1 MEKNEKK
8 IVFNQFIKSQIIII
22 GVLFCADQ
30 FFGFMEQNFFNTY
43 IEHILGLQ
51 YIYIAIM
58 VNLSA
63 LMGLI
68 FNLTWGI
75 ISDNTR
81 GRFGRRRPYLLVGG
95 VTAGVAMILYSFSPN
110 YFWVI
115 FFDVIIIGVA
125 SNAYFSSER
134 ALIPDTVDKEQRGRA
149 NGMITVFGN
158 VGILIAVAFF
168 LLVYELFAEPDPVD
182 PTENI
187 LTIEGYFF
195 ILASGGVFFIF
206 TGFLGFFKIKEK
218 SVEELP
224 PRKKFGED
232 LKALFSRQTV
242 SEHKDFFKMIGAYII
257 FKTGIN
263 LVLPFLF
270 NFLFDLGLSTLE
282 LLIGIAV
289 GFPILVLSTLFMGR
303 ISDKYGRK
311 KFIPIFIL
319 IVSIGFFSMLFVKN
333 PATSEVNL
341 GIFIFSLPFILV
353 GILGLTAPLD
363 AWSQDLLPEDMRGK
377 FGGIYNLMW
386 VVSQFIGSTAG
397 GIIGDTIGL
406 VWIFCFG
413 PIILIASIPFFLN
426 VKETLDTI

>member
-1 MEKNEKK
+1 
-8 IVFNQFIKSQIIII
+8 
-22 GVLFCADQ
+22 
-30 FFGFMEQNFFNTY
+30 
-43 IEHILGLQ
+43 
-51 YIYIAIM
+51 M

-81 GRFGRRRPYLLVGG
+81 SKFGRRRPYLLFGG
-95 VTAGVAMILYSFSPN
+95 LTAGVAMILYSFSPN
-110 YFWVI
+110 YFWVL

-158 VGILIAVAFF
+158 LGILFAVAFF
-168 LLVYELFAEPDPVD
+168 LLVYELLAVPESPGS
-182 PTENI
+182 TENV

-195 ILASGGVFFIF
+195 ILTSGGIFFIF
-206 TGFLGFFKIKEK
+206 VGLLGFFKIKEK
-218 SVEELP
+218 SVEDLP
-224 PRKKFGED
+224 PKKKFGED
-232 LKALFSRQTV
+232 FKLLFNRQTFA
-242 SEHKDFFKMIGAYII
+242 ENKDFFKMIGAYII

-263 LVLPFLF
+263 LVLPYLF
-270 NFLFDLGLSTLE
+270 NFLFDLGLTTLE
-282 LLIGIAV
+282 LLMGIAI
-289 GFPILVLSTLFMGR
+289 GFPVLVLSTLFMGR

-311 KFIPIFIL
+311 KFIPLFIL
-319 IVSIGFFSMLFVKN
+319 LTSIGFFTMFFVKN
-333 PATSEVNL
+333 PSTDTVNL
-341 GIFIFSLPFILV
+341 GLFIFSLPFILV

-363 AWSQDLLPEDMRGK
+363 AWSQDLLPENMRGK

-386 VVSQFIGSTAG
+386 VVSQIIGSTAG

-406 VWIFCFG
+406 EWIFIFG
-413 PIILIASIPFFLN
+413 PIILIGSIPFFLK
-426 VKETLDTI
+426 VVDTLKTK